1 MIPADKSIR
10 QILHNG
16 SIQAEVALRLKDTL
30 AAAGNPADWSP
41 ITEARVQM
49 AVKVTLSAIRDEL
62 AARPGI
68 TWDESSALDD
78 LLSQQRLKSV
88 LEYLRMEIG
97 GVQ

>member
-1 MIPADKSIR
+1 MIPADKTIR

-16 SIQAEVALRLKDTL
+16 SIQAEVAIRLKDTL
-30 AAAGNPADWSP
+30 AASGSPDTWNP

-49 AVKVTLSAIRDEL
+49 AVKVTLGAIRDEL

-78 LLSQQRLKSV
+78 LLGQQRLKSV
-88 LEYLRMEIG
+88 LEYLRMKLEEDA
-97 GVQ
+97 